1 MQYKDEL
8 QFAGTEQAQNLRVNG
23 PERRNRGPSGERLT
37 ANGASL
43 AAVLPSGAPD
53 GGIPVVGYASVS
65 GPGGAGSLELKQ
77 QAEQIESECER
88 RGLVL
93 LEVVGEREPT
103 NGGKAPDR
111 PGLAYALERISAR
124 EAKGLVVSELSRL
137 THSAADLGTIIEWLS
152 RSDARLV
159 AAANSLDTDDHEGR
173 LAAELLIEISSWERD
188 RISERTRSG
197 LQAARLSGRLT
208 GRAAVTDDPD
218 LSERITKMRAGG
230 MTLQAIADQLNKE
243 GVPTVRGGTKWRHS
257 SVQAAAGYRRHR
269 RSVQGIWAAR
279 EAGLE

>member
-1 MQYKDEL
+1 MQHKDEIE
-8 QFAGTEQAQNLRVNG
+8 FTGTDQAQNLRVNVAESRQRG
-23 PERRNRGPSGERLT
+23 PTGERRT

-43 AAVLPSGAPD
+43 AAVLPSGAPER
-53 GGIPVVGYASVS
+53 GVPVVGYASVS

-77 QAEQIESECER
+77 QAELIERECEQ

-103 NGGKAPDR
+103 NGKAPDR
-111 PGLAYALERISAR
+111 PGLAYALERITAR
-124 EAKGLVVSELSRL
+124 EARGLVVSELSRL
-137 THSAADLGTIIEWLS
+137 THSAADLGTIIEWLG

-159 AAANSLDTDDHEGR
+159 AAANSLDTDDQEGR

-188 RISERTRSG
+188 RISERTRNG

-218 LSERITKMRAGG
+218 LKERIAKMRAGG
-230 MTLQAIADQLNKE
+230 MTLQAIADQLNDE

-257 SVQAAAGYRRHR
+257 SVQAAAGYRRSR
-269 RSVQGIWAAR
+269 RTVPAIWAAR

>member
-1 MQYKDEL
+1 
-8 QFAGTEQAQNLRVNG
+8 
-23 PERRNRGPSGERLT
+23 
-37 ANGASL
+37 L
-43 AAVLPSGAPD
+43 AAVVPIGAPD

-77 QAEQIESECER
+77 QAELIERECER

-103 NGGKAPDR
+103 NGKAPDR
-111 PGLAYALERISAR
+111 PGLSYALERISAR

-137 THSAADLGTIIEWLS
+137 THSAADLGTIIEWLG

-159 AAANSLDTDDHEGR
+159 AAANSLDTDDQEGR
-173 LAAELLIEISSWERD
+173 LAADLLIEISSWERD
-188 RISERTRSG
+188 RISERTRNG

-208 GRAAVTDDPD
+208 GRAAVTDDPG
-218 LSERITKMRAGG
+218 LSERIAKMRAGG
-230 MTLQAIADQLNKE
+230 MTLQAIADHLNEE

-269 RSVQGIWAAR
+269 RSAPGIWAAR